1 MLDLGGIPAVLEIRS
16 GGYLELRDMLLKNI
30 ATEQDLRNSNFTSY
44 IRPNFTRVSGMLS
57 WPSFYAEAGA
67 SYGVYNT
74 TQYFWSNTIFYRG
87 DCDWQNPVT
96 PPDSQKVNYVL
107 SLTERPV
114 KLVQHREGSIVH
126 RTASA
131 SDLPTHHP
139 GQCSCPSCVLV
150 VSRLSHTSDVCSD
163 AACLHGIG
171 EHPSRSADILLLIHR
186 IHPAGGVPSV
196 PCAVSC
202 ARLQH

>member
-1 MLDLGGIPAVLEIRS
+1 MLDLGGIPAVLEIRN

-30 ATEQDLRNSNFTSY
+30 ATEQDLKSPNFTSY

-96 PPDSQKVNYVL
+96 PPDSQKVTHML
-107 SLTERPV
+107 SPTERPAN
-114 KLVQHREGSIVH
+114 LLHLREVSSVH
-126 RTASA
+126 
-131 SDLPTHHP
+131 
-139 GQCSCPSCVLV
+139 
-150 VSRLSHTSDVCSD
+150 
-163 AACLHGIG
+163 
-171 EHPSRSADILLLIHR
+171 
-186 IHPAGGVPSV
+186 
-196 PCAVSC
+196 
-202 ARLQH
+202 

>member
-1 MLDLGGIPAVLEIRS
+1 MGGGTFTLRGDLWVQNTYDVQPNRRLTIRSGKPSPLHTKKLYICASCFAWGLESDTRQGAPYLAYALDDSRAPFIYQPASGGDQYLLPLAVNGNPTMLDLGGIPAVLEIRN

-30 ATEQDLRNSNFTSY
+30 ATEQDLRSPNFTSY

-96 PPDSQKVNYVL
+96 PPDSQKVN
-107 SLTERPV
+107 
-114 KLVQHREGSIVH
+114 
-126 RTASA
+126 A
-131 SDLPTHHP
+131 
-139 GQCSCPSCVLV
+139 CS
-150 VSRLSHTSDVCSD
+150 T
-163 AACLHGIG
+163 
-171 EHPSRSADILLLIHR
+171 
-186 IHPAGGVPSV
+186 
-196 PCAVSC
+196 
-202 ARLQH
+202 

>member
-1 MLDLGGIPAVLEIRS
+1 MHCISRALIIHQPASGGDQYLLPLAVNGNPTMLDLGGIPAVLEIRN

-30 ATEQDLRNSNFTSY
+30 ATEQDLKSPNFTSY

-96 PPDSQKVNYVL
+96 PPDSQKVTHML
-107 SLTERPV
+107 SPTERPAN
-114 KLVQHREGSIVH
+114 LLHLREVSSVH
-126 RTASA
+126 
-131 SDLPTHHP
+131 
-139 GQCSCPSCVLV
+139 
-150 VSRLSHTSDVCSD
+150 
-163 AACLHGIG
+163 
-171 EHPSRSADILLLIHR
+171 
-186 IHPAGGVPSV
+186 
-196 PCAVSC
+196 
-202 ARLQH
+202 